1 MLKAIQERVTSTKAA
16 SEAFGCLDTGV
27 GFLTLRDFHAG
38 LSQHFDLTLKQH
50 EMAALFREV
59 DRDGDGIVK
68 FEEFDHFYREDYKQR
83 VQALEQEK
91 ERMITQYDIF
101 DHLLKVLRQ

>member
-1 MLKAIQERVTSTKAA
+1 MKAIQERVTSRKTS

-27 GFLTLRDFHAG
+27 GFLTMQDFHAG

-50 EMAALFREV
+50 EIAALFREV

-68 FEEFDHFYREDYKQR
+68 FQEFDHFYREDYKKR